1 MFRQYA
7 VDFGF
12 SKWEAELQNVKW
24 QDLDYDFVMWP
35 LVPYLP
41 QNLDFANAQY
51 TSPTD
56 NQKVKSKRWWHW
68 LGTDHIGRDVLA
80 GMIHGTRIAFLVGLI
95 SMSIAALIGIIMGSL
110 AGYFGDD
117 HLRMS
122 RVRIALNVLSIFFA
136 FYYAFGA
143 RSFILSDAITVSI
156 PAFLGEFSISITL
169 FIFIFAVGNLL
180 AVPLKKIPYLGKQ
193 IAVPMD
199 IIISRIIEIM
209 VSIPTLFLI
218 IGIVAIVKPNI
229 FWVMVVIGFT
239 SWMSIARFIRAELLR
254 VRSLEYIEAARA
266 LGYSGVRTL
275 MKHAIPNALSPV
287 LISIAFGIASA
298 ILVESFLSF
307 LGLGVAADTIT
318 WGKLLSFA
326 RQSPTAWWLAIFP
339 GLAIFITV
347 TVFNLIGEG
356 LTDAL
361 DPRLKS

>member
-1 MFRQYA
+1 LGISL
-7 VDFGF
+7 V
-12 SKWEAELQNVKW
+12 L
-24 QDLDYDFVMWP
+24 FVII
-35 LVPYLP
+35 L
-41 QNLDFANAQY
+41 FA
-51 TSPTD
+51 
-56 NQKVKSKRWWHW
+56 
-68 LGTDHIGRDVLA
+68 
-80 GMIHGTRIAFLVGLI
+80 
-95 SMSIAALIGIIMGSL
+95 
-110 AGYFGDD
+110 
-117 HLRMS
+117 
-122 RVRIALNVLSIFFA
+122 
-136 FYYAFGA
+136 
-143 RSFILSDAITVSI
+143 
-156 PAFLGEFSISITL
+156 
-169 FIFIFAVGNLL
+169 GNLL
-180 AVPLKKIPYLGKQ
+180 ALPFKAIPYLGKQ
-193 IAVPMD
+193 VALPLD

-266 LGYSGVRTL
+266 LGFSGVRIL
-275 MKHAIPNALSPV
+275 MKHAIPNGLTAV

-326 RQSPTAWWLAIFP
+326 RQSPSAWWLAIFP
-339 GLAIFITV
+339 GFAIFITV